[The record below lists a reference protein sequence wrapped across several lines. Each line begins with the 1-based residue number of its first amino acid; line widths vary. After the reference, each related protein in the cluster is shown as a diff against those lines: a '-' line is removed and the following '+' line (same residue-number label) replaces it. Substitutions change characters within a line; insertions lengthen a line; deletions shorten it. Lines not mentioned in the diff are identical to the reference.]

1 MGLQP
6 LKEFLSEFG
15 GWPVVVGDSWDE
27 PNFVWTKMIYK
38 FRCVGHSV
46 NFFVG
51 FSVAADMKNSTARVP
66 RSTPPSAVVA
76 KPVLKK

>member
-15 GWPVVVGDSWDE
+15 GWPVVVGDIWDE
-27 PNFVWTKMIYK
+27 SNLEWTEMICK
-38 FRCVGHSV
+38 FRRFGHSV

-76 KPVLKK
+76 QLVLKK